1 MAVVSGVTS
10 QGGGPCP
17 SGNTVE
23 SQDLSVDSGT
33 GEEDELI
40 MEFDSGS
47 VTSLWGWRVRNIII
61 RSYQLSLPQS
71 HSYLLLGLKFTSNI

>member
-1 MAVVSGVTS
+1 MVSGVTS

-17 SGNTVE
+17 SGNMVE

-47 VTSLWGWRVRNIII
+47 VTSDQSVGVASAIYYNT
-61 RSYQLSLPQS
+61 QLSLPQS